1 MPGSGSDAHPHELE
15 PTADAPLNSNAEG
28 KRQAQPN
35 PKMLNFGNL
44 PDVNKRVCKQRKN
57 KNEIKQ
63 VSLSALVSSPTK
75 PKPQT
80 APERT
85 RFGAHGTLT
94 QVALPACHTS

>member
-1 MPGSGSDAHPHELE
+1 MVAHEAKRQKQDPQSKEGARRQDPQNQVEVRDMPGSGSDAHPHELE

-63 VSLSALVSSPTK
+63 VSLSAW
-75 PKPQT
+75 
-80 APERT
+80 
-85 RFGAHGTLT
+85 
-94 QVALPACHTS
+94 